1 MTTSDSAPAM
11 RPKARGRG
19 VSLANLILLVT
30 ACGAFA
36 ANLMPVMETARKT
49 NNFSGMIP
57 LSVFGAVLGMV
68 AGVPVGL
75 CQRRPGLGVLL
86 GVLTGMTIGAMAG
99 PMAILPAERF
109 GELVRISLG
118 GGVVLVVFA
127 IVARRLGQ

>member
-1 MTTSDSAPAM
+1 MTTSDSSPETQ
-11 RPKARGRG
+11 PKSRGRG

-30 ACGAFA
+30 ACGALA

-49 NNFSGMIP
+49 NAFGGMIS
-57 LSVFGAVLGMV
+57 LGVLGAVLGMV

-75 CQRRPGLGVLL
+75 CQRRPGLGVLF
-86 GVLTGMTIGAMAG
+86 GVLTGMVIGAVTG

-109 GELVRISLG
+109 GELIRISLG

>member
-11 RPKARGRG
+11 QPKSRGRG

-30 ACGAFA
+30 ACGALA

-49 NNFSGMIP
+49 NAFGGMIS
-57 LSVFGAVLGMV
+57 LGVLGAVLGMV

-75 CQRRPGLGVLL
+75 CQRRPGLGVLF
-86 GVLTGMTIGAMAG
+86 GVLTGMVIGAVTG

-109 GELVRISLG
+109 GELIRISLG